1 MENTTQIKKCLIYAR
16 VSTEEQAKGLSIE
29 TQISQC
35 SKWARENNN
44 QLVGVYKDEGKSGT
58 KMVGRDGL
66 DDAIIK
72 CQEEKV
78 DNFLVV
84 DTDRIARNEFDH
96 FYIKNELDKHH
107 TQLIAINQPMVNST
121 PEGQFFETIMA
132 GTNAF
137 YSRLLGRKVKKSLEK
152 KCQNGDFP
160 GWAPLGYIN
169 VDKGTVDKPHKIVDV
184 DPVKGPLIA
193 ELFKLYSTSNYSVD
207 ALTDLMYDKGLR
219 SKNNKRV
226 YRSILYNTLKNPFY
240 IGMFHYHDQL
250 FKGNHPPL
258 ITTQIYE
265 TCQKILQIHNQNA
278 CRRRK
283 YRWLLNG
290 FAYCA
295 TCGTRM
301 FAEFHHKK
309 TIAYYHCNKKGCREH
324 YIEMNKMERMVE
336 KEFKKIQFSREFTQR
351 IINKAR
357 ELVKKS
363 RANVEDEIQGVRNAI
378 LQLENKRNLLEDA
391 LLDQT
396 IEKEAFKRKHDDIE
410 SQINTLKNQIYDIEN
425 NNRIDIDV
433 VSEIMKMASNIYES
447 YRIGNFDA
455 KRLYQ
460 SIFFETFQTRGG
472 KIVKAIPTPLFAC
485 LIEQGYCR
493 VSTNLL
499 RR

>member
-1 MENTTQIKKCLIYAR
+1 MENVIQTKKCCIYSR
-16 VSTEEQAKGLSIE
+16 VSTDEQTKGLSLE
-29 TQISQC
+29 TQVSVC
-35 SKWARENNN
+35 SKWAEENGYR
-44 QLVGVYKDEGKSGT
+44 VVDFYEDGGKSGT
-58 KMVGRDGL
+58 RIVGRDGL
-66 DDAIIK
+66 EDAIIR
-72 CQEEKV
+72 CQQDKI
-78 DNFLVV
+78 DALLVV

-96 FYIKNELDKHH
+96 FYIRKELEKYG
-107 TQLIAINQPMVNST
+107 TKLLAINQPILDDS
-121 PEGQFFETIMA
+121 PEGLLLDGMLASI
-132 GTNAF
+132 NAF
-137 YSRLLGRKVKKSLEK
+137 YSRLTGKKVKKSAHK
-152 KCQNGDFP
+152 KSEGGDYP
-160 GWAPLGYIN
+160 GWAPLGYLN
-169 VDKGTVDKPHKIVDV
+169 VNTGTVDKAHRIIEV
-184 DPVKGPLIA
+184 DPEKSPLIT
-193 ELFKLYSTSNYSVD
+193 ELFKLYSTGNYSLN
-207 ALTDLMYDKGLR
+207 ALVDLMYNKGLR
-219 SKNNKRV
+219 SKNNKCV
-226 YRSILYNTLKNPFY
+226 CRSILHHILKNIFY
-240 IGMFHYHDQL
+240 IGMFNHHGQL

-258 ITTQIYE
+258 TTTEIYN
-265 TCQKILQIHNQNA
+265 TCQKIFQIHNQNA

-295 TCGTRM
+295 SCGGRM

-309 TIAYYHCNKKGCREH
+309 TIAYYHCDKKGCKER
-324 YIEMNKMERMVE
+324 YIEMNKLEKMVE
-336 KEFKKIQFSREFTQR
+336 KEFEKIQFSREFTQQ

-363 RANVEDEIQGVRNAI
+363 RANVEDEIQGARNAI

-396 IEKEAFKRKHDDIE
+396 IEKDAFKRKHYDLE
-410 SQINTLKNQIYDIEN
+410 AQIKTLQNQIQDIEN
-425 NNRIDIDV
+425 NNRIDINV
-433 VSEIMKMASNIYES
+433 VSEIMNMASNIYES
-447 YRIGNFDA
+447 YKMGNFDA